1 MSAMRYMVMHKVDPV
16 MEAGGPPSQD
26 IIVNMGRLIQGY
38 AKAGVFKDGDGLHR
52 SATRARVRFSDGA
65 PVVTRGPY
73 EGDNELLAHFAL
85 IATTGIEPAIEL
97 ATQLGEASG
106 KREVE
111 IGPVVEVWDLSGG
124 KRPAD
129 APHRFL
135 LLVKADA
142 AFEAGA
148 SPPPAVHTL
157 LGTWKR
163 RGLLLAATTLAPSK
177 TALRYKT
184 TAAGK
189 RTWIDG
195 PFAESKELVAGF
207 SIIEVGAIDEA
218 KQFTAEY
225 GAVLGDNEVDVRE
238 IVG

>member
-1 MSAMRYMVMHKVDPV
+1 MAAMRYMVMHKVDPK
-16 MEAGGPPSQD
+16 MEAGEPPDQD
-26 IIVNMGRLIQGY
+26 IIVNMGRLIQRH

-52 SATRARVRFSDGA
+52 SATRARVWFTDGA

-73 EGDNELLAHFAL
+73 QGDNELLAHFAL

-106 KREVE
+106 HREVE

-142 AFEAGA
+142 GFEAGA

-177 TALRYKT
+177 TALRYKV
-184 TAAGK
+184 AAGK
-189 RTWIDG
+189 RTWVDG

-207 SIIEVGAIDEA
+207 SIIEVGAVDDA
-218 KQFTAEY
+218 KQFTEEY
-225 GAVLGDNEVDVRE
+225 AAVLGDNEVDVRE